1 MNANIKLPGVKP
13 PTKLPPV
20 KVKNVTVAS
29 EVIVERFPVEE
40 DDIDTVQALE
50 DALTKT
56 DESVESAEDVVME
69 DFFATSK
76 SDYENFDKRAWA
88 KGDGYKIP
96 NYPEMEDKL
105 EGLES
110 GLYIFAGESN
120 SGKSALMMNLLK
132 DICTCKDNK
141 LYGVYY
147 SLDDSKE
154 EIIPR
159 IISMEQNIP
168 ISVSSKPQR
177 YKNMIEQCDD
187 DSIQLYQD
195 YLDKREVGLEKLKN
209 ESNLFKIEDSNKIK
223 NQKDLINHIIKV
235 QTFVKSID
243 PDMNIIIAI
252 DSIKDIRLDF
262 NTNSDNAKS
271 EWIATFVKK
280 EIAVALDIVVF
291 ASCHLRKLNGNRRP
305 TVDDLKDANTLLYEA
320 SLVWLVYND
329 VSKNKGGAKVYW
341 ADELAE
347 DKYGAIIEIDWSK
360 NKKSSYKGRT
370 FAKFRPYFSLCVEC
384 KKEENKRYDQIIYQS

>member
-1 MNANIKLPGVKP
+1 MNTNIKIPGKR
-13 PTKLPPV
+13 PPV
-20 KVKNVTVAS
+20 IIPKEADTIEQEDKEIYS
-29 EVIVERFPVEE
+29 VESIE
-40 DDIDTVQALE
+40 ALE
-50 DALTKT
+50 SALNIS

-69 DFFATSK
+69 NFFATTQ
-76 SDYENFDKRAWA
+76 SDYDDFDNRAWK

-96 NYPEMEDKL
+96 QYPEMEERL
-105 EGLES
+105 EGLET
-110 GLYIFAGESN
+110 GLYVFAGESN
-120 SGKSALMMNLLK
+120 SGKSALMMNILK
-132 DICTCKDNK
+132 DICTCKENK
-141 LYGVYY
+141 LYGLYY
-147 SLDDSKE
+147 SLDDSKNE
-154 EIIPR
+154 LIPR
-159 IISMEQNIP
+159 IIAMEQQIP
-168 ISVSSKPQR
+168 IAVASKPQR
-177 YKNMIEQCDD
+177 FKNMVENGDD
-187 DSIQLYQD
+187 DNIQLYQD
-195 YLDKREVGLEKLKN
+195 QLDKRELGLKKLRE

-223 NQKDLINHIIKV
+223 NQTDLLKHIIKV

-243 PDMNIIIAI
+243 PEMNVIVAI

-271 EWIATFVKK
+271 EFIATFVKK

-329 VSKNKGGAKVYW
+329 VSKNKGGAKIYW

-347 DKYGAIIEIDWSK
+347 DKFGAIIEIDWSK
-360 NKKSSYKGRT
+360 NKKSSFKGRT
-370 FAKFRPYFSLCVEC
+370 FTKFRPYYSLCLEC